1 MAASLRV
8 ATVDDLGHVLAL
20 WRAAGA
26 EPSHTDDLA
35 SLERLLVHDADSLI
49 VAEADGGTIVGSV
62 IAGWNGWRGSIYR
75 LVVDPAFRR
84 AGLAHALLDGAET
97 RLRRCGAVRWD
108 AVVVATDARATGFW
122 RSTDWEE
129 QVERLR
135 FVKG

>member
-62 IAGWNGWRGSIYR
+62 IR

>member
-62 IAGWNGWRGSIYR
+62 IAGWNGWRSN
-75 LVVDPAFRR
+75 
-84 AGLAHALLDGAET
+84 HAAET
-97 RLRRCGAVRWD
+97 ETYTHTFQAAPTVLSG
-108 AVVVATDARATGFW
+108 RA
-122 RSTDWEE
+122 
-129 QVERLR
+129 Q
-135 FVKG
+135 K